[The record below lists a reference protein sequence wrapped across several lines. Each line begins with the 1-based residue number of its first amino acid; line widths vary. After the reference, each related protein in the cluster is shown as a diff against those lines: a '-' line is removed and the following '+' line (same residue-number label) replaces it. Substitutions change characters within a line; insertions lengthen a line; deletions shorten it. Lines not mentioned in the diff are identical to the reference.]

1 MCTQLNRLTF
11 TLALTIRSLLTDY
24 TNKTSKHFTANY
36 PPKQARNN
44 DIMNNVTKNTERQL
58 FVIQSGN
65 GYSCYGFDNCDAIVK
80 ALVAELDLTDYRI
93 ARKGSLKQYRQY
105 RELSD
110 LVKAKYNT
118 SRFRS
123 SVNLTPQLVGLEGRR
138 VEVVTTYGETRRFN
152 VGKSTG
158 WIPCH
163 LEVYNSRSSG
173 GGSAEKQ
180 YQSVR
185 IIR

>member
-1 MCTQLNRLTF
+1 M
-11 TLALTIRSLLTDY
+11 
-24 TNKTSKHFTANY
+24 H
-36 PPKQARNN
+36 
-44 DIMNNVTKNTERQL
+44 NVTKNTQSRL

-80 ALVAELDLTDYRI
+80 ALVAELGLSDYRI

-105 RELSD
+105 RELSNM
-110 LVKAKYNT
+110 VKAKYDQ

-123 SVNLTPQLVGLEGRR
+123 AVNLTPQLVGLEGRR
-138 VEVVTTYGETRRFN
+138 VEVVTTYNETRRFN

-163 LEVYNSRSSG
+163 LEVHNSRSSG
-173 GGSAEKQ
+173 GGAAEKQ

-185 IIR
+185 VIR